1 MYLLVNISQ
10 DCVSL
15 IIHFICLGIVN
26 WKEWRD
32 KSDFLRK
39 ENLMELREWLMCTF
53 GSNIDTI
60 TEEHL
65 YFIQPLQ
72 ISRLLGKGINN
83 FPGALIYMSAFLF
96 LYHLYS

>member
-15 IIHFICLGIVN
+15 IIHFICLGILN

-32 KSDFLRK
+32 KSDFLHK
-39 ENLMELREWLMCTF
+39 ENLMELREWLIYWYVLLEATLIRKTF
-53 GSNIDTI
+53 

-83 FPGALIYMSAFLF
+83 FPGALIYMSAFHYL
-96 LYHLYS
+96 